1 MTLSALLDQLAGAG
15 VRIRMA
21 GPDRLEVSAPRGA
34 LTGELRQLIAQHKP
48 ELVDW
53 LARVPGSPDEAA
65 VPQVRPA
72 PQDARLPFP
81 PSDLQVSFLVG
92 SHGGLELTVRPH
104 QYYEWDL
111 ADLDPGR
118 WAGALNAALHRQRAN
133 IVVVRE
139 DLQLQ
144 AVDDPGPVPVP
155 VLDLRGLPEADA
167 RAELERVRAEMSG
180 GELPLDRWPWLEAR
194 ITRYG
199 DDRVRLHY
207 NHNNFFVDG
216 VSLGRL
222 LADVRH
228 GYEHPDEPLPPVHL
242 TYRDC
247 VLALADLEASP
258 EGRAAERYWRDRL
271 PGLPVA
277 PELPRTASDAR
288 GRSELERREQVLPR
302 HSWDAVKRRA
312 ADRGLTPTAA
322 AFAAYAE
329 VVAYWSGS
337 RHFLLNMM
345 VTHRIPMHPQIREL
359 FGNFAALYPLE
370 VDWRPDEPFA
380 DRVSRLSARVM
391 ADLAQT
397 SWSGTKVLQALNQVR
412 GTPGVAVCP
421 YVVGS
426 GLFMGSL
433 DRPDF
438 SRLETPQVVLDC
450 QFWEQADGSL
460 WLVWDLVEAL
470 FPDGVAGAMQDAFRS
485 LLERLAA
492 GDAAWEARTPEL
504 LPAGQAEQ
512 RRRLNAVT
520 APVPD
525 GLLHDGLAGRAAERP
540 DRPCVVAA
548 DRTLDYGETARRSA
562 ALAGLLRDRGMTPGD
577 LVAVV
582 LPKGWEQVVAVFAVL
597 AAGGAYVPVDP
608 AWPDERVRHLLA
620 ETRAGAVLTGR
631 PLADRLAGLTAAPVL
646 PVDPADPGQAPPPAQ
661 APRDPDDLAYV
672 IYTSGSTGRP
682 KGAMLS
688 HRGPLNTVLDI
699 NRRFA
704 VGPDD
709 VLLGVSSLCFDLS
722 VYDVFGAVAAGAT
735 LVLPAPDGDGPAG
748 WLDLVR
754 RHGVTVWNS
763 VPALMELVV
772 DEAEA
777 AGVQLT
783 SLRTVLLSGDW
794 VPVGLP
800 GRIRRVAPRARV
812 VSLGGATE
820 ASIWSIAHPVE
831 PADQDR
837 VSIPYGRPLA
847 NQTWHV
853 LDDRGRDAPTWV
865 AGELYIGGAGVA
877 LGYLHDPERT
887 AAAFV
892 AHPRT
897 GERLYRTGDRGRYLP
912 DGEVEFLGRVDLQV
926 KIQGF
931 RVEPGEVEHV
941 LGEHRAVRQ
950 AAVVARS
957 TPSGRQLA
965 AFVAGRDP
973 AAPPDPDDLRAYLA
987 GRLPAHLVPSHLAVL
1002 ERVPL
1007 TGNGKVDRAALE
1019 QLGTAGPEERHE
1031 HVPPRTATEQAL
1043 ARAWEEVLE
1052 VGPVGVH
1059 DDFFAL
1065 GGQSFAALRMTGL
1078 LHRRLRRQVPIG
1090 ALLEHRTVAAL
1101 AGWLDD
1107 AAARWSPLVR
1117 LREVPGT
1124 DPWFLVHPAGG
1135 DVLCYRELAG
1145 RVRRSCFAF
1154 QAPGPA
1160 AGRPPPRD
1168 VDELARQYVAELLAV
1183 QPREPYLLAG
1193 WSSGG
1198 PVAVAMAD
1206 LLERSGRPVRRV
1218 LLLDAP
1224 APTVTPAPE
1233 VDEVTL
1239 LLWFAEDL
1247 QRGFDARAVDEAT
1260 LRELRA
1266 VPAGER
1272 LERVLALARGAG
1284 ADHPAELA
1292 GTYAVFR
1299 GVVGAVRRY
1308 RPPRVEAD
1316 LCVLRAAEGR
1326 VTEFDDHP
1334 HRADPDWGWSGLTSG
1349 QVDTVTVAGS
1359 HHTMLA
1365 AEHLD
1370 RLAAVVA
1377 ERLERRLDRVG

>member
-794 VPVGLP
+794 MPVGLP

-912 DGEVEFLGRVDLQV
+912 GRRDRVPRPRRPPGQDPGLPGRAGGGGARARRAPGGPAGRRGRPVD
-926 KIQGF
+926 
-931 RVEPGEVEHV
+931 
-941 LGEHRAVRQ
+941 AVRAAARRVRGRSRPGRAAGPRRPPGVPGRPVAGLPRPEPPGRPRAGPADRQ
-950 AAVVARS
+950 RQGRPGGAGAAGHGRAGGAARARPAEDGDRAGARQGLGGGAGGRSGRGARRLLRARRPVLRRAADDRAAAPAAAPAGAHRRAARAPHGRGAGRLARRRGRAVVA
-957 TPSGRQLA
+957 
-965 AFVAGRDP
+965 AG
-973 AAPPDPDDLRAYLA
+973 
-987 GRLPAHLVPSHLAVL
+987 
-1002 ERVPL
+1002 
-1007 TGNGKVDRAALE
+1007 
-1019 QLGTAGPEERHE
+1019 
-1031 HVPPRTATEQAL
+1031 
-1043 ARAWEEVLE
+1043 
-1052 VGPVGVH
+1052 
-1059 DDFFAL
+1059 
-1065 GGQSFAALRMTGL
+1065 
-1078 LHRRLRRQVPIG
+1078 
-1090 ALLEHRTVAAL
+1090 
-1101 AGWLDD
+1101 
-1107 AAARWSPLVR
+1107 AAARGSRDRPV
-1117 LREVPGT
+1117 VPRPPGRRRR
-1124 DPWFLVHPAGG
+1124 A
-1135 DVLCYRELAG
+1135 VLPRAG
-1145 RVRRSCFAF
+1145 RTGAAQLLRLPGSRPRRRTA
-1154 QAPGPA
+1154 AA
-1160 AGRPPPRD
+1160 AGRRR
-1168 VDELARQYVAELLAV
+1168 AR
-1183 QPREPYLLAG
+1183 P
-1193 WSSGG
+1193 
-1198 PVAVAMAD
+1198 
-1206 LLERSGRPVRRV
+1206 PVRRRAAGGATPRSRTCWPAGRPGDRSRSPWPTCWSGRAARCGGCSCWTRPRRPSPLRPRWTRSPSCCGSPRTCSAASTPV
-1218 LLLDAP
+1218 RWTRPRSGSCARCRPVSGSSASWRWPGARAPTTRPSWP
-1224 APTVTPAPE
+1224 APTPSSAASSGRCGATGRRASRRTSACCGRRRVGSRSSTTTRTAPTP
-1233 VDEVTL
+1233 T
-1239 LLWFAEDL
+1239 
-1247 QRGFDARAVDEAT
+1247 
-1260 LRELRA
+1260 
-1266 VPAGER
+1266 
-1272 LERVLALARGAG
+1272 GAG
-1284 ADHPAELA
+1284 A
-1292 GTYAVFR
+1292 G
-1299 GVVGAVRRY
+1299 
-1308 RPPRVEAD
+1308 
-1316 LCVLRAAEGR
+1316 
-1326 VTEFDDHP
+1326 
-1334 HRADPDWGWSGLTSG
+1334 
-1349 QVDTVTVAGS
+1349 
-1359 HHTMLA
+1359 
-1365 AEHLD
+1365 
-1370 RLAAVVA
+1370 
-1377 ERLERRLDRVG
+1377 